1 MCLCSGGKEEKELI
15 KRSKLPKLLE
25 QIKSTFPDNT
35 QAPVQ
40 MNFRN
45 SMQAYQD
52 ALPMNQMP
60 TQTFKPHKN
69 INEN

>member
-1 MCLCSGGKEEKELI
+1 MATNPFNYKPL
-15 KRSKLPKLLE
+15 
-25 QIKSTFPDNT
+25 PDNT